1 MVSSG
6 CGDVANLSG
15 RSIVTGLSF
24 CPKIIIIRRITMT
37 AIRVQHGKDEET
49 THPDVTKW
57 VIDEAERLHIVG
69 ENGSGNVASYNRGY
83 WANVVIV
90 P

>member
-1 MVSSG
+1 
-6 CGDVANLSG
+6 
-15 RSIVTGLSF
+15 
-24 CPKIIIIRRITMT
+24 MT

-90 P
+90 S